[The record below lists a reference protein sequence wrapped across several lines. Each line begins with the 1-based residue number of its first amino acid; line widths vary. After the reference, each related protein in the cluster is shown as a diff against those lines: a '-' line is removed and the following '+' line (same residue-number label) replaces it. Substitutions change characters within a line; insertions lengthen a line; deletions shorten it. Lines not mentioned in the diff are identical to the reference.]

1 MEPQKQRQ
9 LFILPH
15 FVPANRRAKP
25 RRPLVARREIRRAA
39 AEARGPL
46 RAKMLYVNALAL
58 ER

>member
-1 MEPQKQRQ
+1 MESQKQLQ
-9 LFILPH
+9 LIILPH
-15 FVPANRRAKP
+15 FVPANRRANP
-25 RRPLVARREIRRAA
+25 RRPLFARREIRKAA